1 MTLILCA
8 LAFIFIGWGY
18 YRARPF
24 GKLGLI
30 AWLQSVI
37 LMSPWIVV
45 FALLGFGVV
54 VNVASI
60 LALIVVSMG
69 GYIWL
74 GRRLRA
80 VAEQEG
86 VSPGGRFGIPGAV
99 ISNAPELSGEGDSS
113 TFSSSTTDQSA
124 DGSGSSQSDEPLFR
138 PVPNEDLVDMKG
150 IFGIDTFFAT
160 ETIPYQD
167 GVIFKGNLRGEIEGA
182 HQELSRLLEVAVGD
196 RYRLFLVN
204 DQDQRPVV
212 IVLPSRNDPQAM
224 TTIQKVFAVGLA
236 IATLISCLVSA
247 AFLEG
252 FDLFENP
259 EKLSLALPIGLGI
272 FSILISHEVAHQW
285 MAKRHQ
291 VKFSLPFFFPT
302 IQIGSFGALN
312 RFESLLP
319 SRNVLF
325 DVAFAGPAVAGLL
338 SFGLLFLGL
347 ALSSSDTNLIET
359 SALLSFPTPLF
370 QGSMLVGALARLF
383 IGEAIRNDFVAVHP
397 LFVIGWLGLVIT
409 AINLIPAGQL
419 DGGRLVQ
426 AVYGRKIAGRATLVS
441 VIVLAIASL
450 VNPLALYW
458 AIIILF
464 LQRDLERPT
473 LNDLIEPNDTRATIG
488 LVALLL
494 MILVLIPLTPSL
506 AYRLG
511 IGI

>member
-1 MTLILCA
+1 MTLTLCA

-24 GKLGLI
+24 GKLGFL
-30 AWLQSVI
+30 AWLQSVV
-37 LMSPWIVV
+37 LMSPWILV
-45 FALLGFGVV
+45 FGLLGFGIVI
-54 VNVASI
+54 NFASI
-60 LALIVVSMG
+60 LALIVCSIG

-80 VAEQEG
+80 EADKEG
-86 VSPGGRFGIPGAV
+86 LSPGVRFGVPTV
-99 ISNAPELSGEGDSS
+99 VPRTVE
-113 TFSSSTTDQSA
+113 SSSPDSVTA
-124 DGSGSSQSDEPLFR
+124 SSQAETPETARTSQGNEPVFT
-138 PVPNEDLVDMKG
+138 PVPNEDLVKMKG

-167 GVIFKGNLRGEIEGA
+167 GVIFKGNLRGDIEES
-182 HQELSRLLEVAVGD
+182 HRELSRLLESSMGD

-212 IVLPSRNDPQAM
+212 IVLPSRNDPKPM
-224 TTIQKVFAVGLA
+224 TTIQKVFALGLA
-236 IATLISCLVSA
+236 IATFVACLTSA

-252 FDLFENP
+252 FDLFANP
-259 EKLSLALPIGLGI
+259 EKLRSALPIGLGI
-272 FSILISHEVAHQW
+272 FAVLVVHELAHQW
-285 MAKRHQ
+285 MAKRRQ

-319 SRNVLF
+319 NRNVLF
-325 DVAFAGPAVAGLL
+325 DVAFAGPAVSGLL
-338 SFGLLFLGL
+338 SLFLVLSGL
-347 ALSSSDTNLIET
+347 FLSSSDTSLTET
-359 SALLSFPTPLF
+359 SPLLSFPTPLF
-370 QGSMLVGALARLF
+370 QGSILIGGLARLF
-383 IGEAIRNDFVAVHP
+383 MGAAIRNDFVAVHP
-397 LFVIGWLGLVIT
+397 FFVIGWLGLVIT

-426 AVYGRKIAGRATLVS
+426 AVYGRKVAGRTTLVS
-441 VIVLAIASL
+441 IIFLAIASL

-473 LNDLIEPNDTRATIG
+473 LNDLIEPDDTRAALG
-488 LVALLL
+488 LAALLI

-511 IGI
+511 IGM

>member
-1 MTLILCA
+1 MTLTLCA

-24 GKLGLI
+24 GKLGLL
-30 AWLQSVI
+30 AWLQSVV
-37 LMSPWIVV
+37 LMSPWIIV
-45 FALLGFGVV
+45 FTLLGFGVV
-54 VNVASI
+54 VKIAPI
-60 LALIVVSMG
+60 LTLIILSMG

-74 GRRLRA
+74 GRSLRA
-80 VAEQEG
+80 EAQKQG
-86 VSPGGRFGIPGAV
+86 VSPGVRFGLPSPSTSTQV
-99 ISNAPELSGEGDSS
+99 DTDGE
-113 TFSSSTTDQSA
+113 SSSGIKESKSDTPKSTAGKD
-124 DGSGSSQSDEPLFR
+124 DEPIFT
-138 PVPNEDLVDMKG
+138 PVPSEDLAKMKG

-167 GVIFKGNLRGEIEGA
+167 GVIFKGNLRGEIEAA
-182 HQELSRLLEVAVGD
+182 HQELTRLLDSAIDD

-212 IVLPSRNDPQAM
+212 IVLPSRNDPKSM
-224 TTIQKVFAVGLA
+224 TTVQKVFSLVLA
-236 IATLISCLVSA
+236 IATVLSCLTSA

-252 FDLFENP
+252 FDLFANFEQIG
-259 EKLSLALPIGLGI
+259 SALPIGLGI
-272 FSILISHEVAHQW
+272 FSILVSHELAHQW
-285 MAKRHQ
+285 MAKQRQ
-291 VKFSLPFFFPT
+291 VKFSWPFFFPT

-319 SRNVLF
+319 NRNVLF
-325 DVAFAGPAVAGLL
+325 DVAFAGPAVAGML
-338 SFGLLFLGL
+338 SFLLLFLGL
-347 ALSSSDTNLIET
+347 FLSSPDISLVET
-359 SALLSFPTPLF
+359 SSLLSFPTPLF
-370 QGSMLVGALARLF
+370 QGSMLVGGLARIFL
-383 IGEAIRNDFVAVHP
+383 GESIRNDFVAVHP
-397 LFVIGWLGLVIT
+397 CFVIGWLGLVIT

-426 AVYGRKIAGRATLVS
+426 AIFGRKIAGRTTLVS
-441 VIVLAIASL
+441 IIFLAIASL

-473 LNDLIEPNDTRATIG
+473 LNDLIEPDDTRAALG

-494 MILVLIPLTPSL
+494 MILVLIPLNPSL

-511 IGI
+511 IGM